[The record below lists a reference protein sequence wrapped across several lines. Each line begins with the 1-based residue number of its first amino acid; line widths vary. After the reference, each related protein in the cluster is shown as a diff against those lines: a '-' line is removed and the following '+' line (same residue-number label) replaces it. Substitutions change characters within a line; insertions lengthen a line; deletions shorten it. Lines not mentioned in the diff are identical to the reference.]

1 MQGIPLV
8 EYFKDHL
15 KTFVE
20 EAAHESDVT
29 ATSVLKEG
37 HEKSKKLLYSLMPD
51 VLEEGSEFRG
61 AEHASQFLKEVKNGK
76 KGIILA
82 EHYSNFDFPM
92 FAYLLEKAHPDGKEL
107 IDRTYAIA
115 GIKLY
120 EENKY
125 ISSLAAA
132 FNRIFIYPSISIENI
147 KDEALKEA
155 EEKRARAINLAS
167 MRTMDKLRTS
177 GHPIMVFPS
186 GTRYRHGR
194 PETKRGRRE
203 IDSYIKSSD
212 IMLLISINGN
222 CLRVSGTNDMKEDLI
237 FKDKMI
243 ISSSEVYNCH
253 AFREKVKEEKVGSED
268 IKQDVVDE
276 VMKLLGIMHSKV
288 QEEYVS

>member
-1 MQGIPLV
+1 VQGIPLL

-20 EAAHESDVT
+20 EFANESDIT
-29 ATSVLKEG
+29 PSSVLKDG
-37 HEKSKKLLYSLMPD
+37 HKKSKELLYSLIDD

-76 KGIILA
+76 KGIILG
-82 EHYSNFDFPM
+82 EHYSNFDYPM

-107 IDRTYAIA
+107 IERTYAIA
-115 GIKLY
+115 GMKLY

-125 ISSLAAA
+125 VSSLAAA
-132 FNRIFIYPSISIENI
+132 FNRIFIYPSTSLESI
-147 KDEALKEA
+147 KDASLRLE

-167 MRTMDKLRTS
+167 MRTMDKLRTT

-186 GTRYRHGR
+186 GTRYRPGR

-222 CLRVSGTNDMKEDLI
+222 CLRISESNNMKEDLI

-243 ISSSEVYNCH
+243 ISSSEVYDCQT
-253 AFREKVKEEKVGSED
+253 FREKVKKEKGESAD

-276 VMKLLGIMHSKV
+276 VMRCLDIMHKKV
-288 QEEYVS
+288 ESEYS

>member
-1 MQGIPLV
+1 MQGIPLL
-8 EYFKDHL
+8 EYFKDSL
-15 KTFVE
+15 ATFIE
-20 EAAHESDVT
+20 EFEHESDVT
-29 ATSVLKEG
+29 PTSVLKEG
-37 HEKSKKLLYSLMPD
+37 HKKSKDLLYSLIDD

-76 KGIILA
+76 KGIILG
-82 EHYSNFDFPM
+82 EHYSNFDYPM
-92 FAYLLEKAHPDGKEL
+92 FVYLMEKAHPDGKEL
-107 IDRTYAIA
+107 IERTYAIA
-115 GIKLY
+115 GMKLY

-125 ISSLAAA
+125 VSSLAAA
-132 FNRIFIYPSISIENI
+132 FNRIFIYPSTSLESI
-147 KDEALKEA
+147 KDASLRLE

-167 MRTMDKLRTS
+167 MRTMDKLRTT

-186 GTRYRHGR
+186 GTRYRPGR

-222 CLRVSGTNDMKEDLI
+222 CLRISESNNMKEDLI

-243 ISSSEVYNCH
+243 ISSSEVYDCQT
-253 AFREKVKEEKVGSED
+253 FREKVKKEKGESAD

-276 VMKLLGIMHSKV
+276 VMRHLDIMHKKV
-288 QEEYVS
+288 ESEYS

>member
-1 MQGIPLV
+1 MQGIPLL

-20 EAAHESDVT
+20 EFANESDIT
-29 ATSVLKEG
+29 PSSVLKDG
-37 HEKSKKLLYSLMPD
+37 HKKSKELLYSLIDD

-76 KGIILA
+76 KGIILG
-82 EHYSNFDFPM
+82 EHYSNFDYPM

-107 IDRTYAIA
+107 IERTYAIA
-115 GIKLY
+115 GMKLY

-125 ISSLAAA
+125 VSSLAAA
-132 FNRIFIYPSISIENI
+132 FNRIFIYPSTSLESI
-147 KDEALKEA
+147 KDASLRLE

-167 MRTMDKLRTS
+167 MRTMDKLRTT

-186 GTRYRHGR
+186 GTRYRPGR

-222 CLRVSGTNDMKEDLI
+222 CLRISESNNMKEDLI

-243 ISSSEVYNCH
+243 ISSSEVYDCQT
-253 AFREKVKEEKVGSED
+253 FREKVKKEKGESAD

-276 VMKLLGIMHSKV
+276 VMRCLDIMHKKV
-288 QEEYVS
+288 ESEYS

>member
-1 MQGIPLV
+1 MQGIPLL

-15 KTFVE
+15 KTFIE
-20 EAAHESDVT
+20 EIANESDIT
-29 ATSVLKEG
+29 PTSVLKDG
-37 HEKSKKLLYSLMPD
+37 HERSRKLLYSLMGD

-61 AEHASQFLKEVKNGK
+61 TEHAIQFLHEVKNGK
-76 KGIILA
+76 KGIILG
-82 EHYSNFDFPM
+82 EHYSNFDYPM
-92 FAYLLEKAHPDGKEL
+92 FAYLLEKAHPEGKEL

-115 GIKLY
+115 GIKIY

-125 ISSLAAA
+125 VSSLAAA
-132 FNRIFIYPSISIENI
+132 FNRIFIYPSISLENI
-147 KDEALKEA
+147 TDASLKAA

-167 MRTMDKLRTS
+167 MRTMDQLRTS

-186 GTRYRHGR
+186 GTRYRPGR

-212 IMLLISINGN
+212 IMIFISINGN
-222 CLRVSGTNDMKEDLI
+222 CLRISESNNMKEDLV

-243 ISSSEVYNCH
+243 ISSSKVYDCH
-253 AFREKVKEEKVGSED
+253 AFREKVKKEKAGSAD

-276 VMKLLGIMHSKV
+276 VMKHIDEMHEKV
-288 QEEYVS
+288 ETEYVH